1 MDAPKYRTDSQACSC
16 PGFWFRHTCKH
27 YRAYAEAVALVLAQ
41 DAANLAWE
49 TERVGGGAVRG
60 SHATPTP
67 AIIAGVGECAILSA
81 PQYHP
86 QPIHANIASIGD

>member
-1 MDAPKYRTDSQACSC
+1 MVQPKYKTDARACSC
-16 PGFWFRHTCKH
+16 PGFWYRRTCKH

-49 TERVGGGAVRG
+49 TGRVGGEAVRG

-67 AIIAGVGECAILSA
+67 ANIAGVGECAILL
-81 PQYHP
+81 
-86 QPIHANIASIGD
+86 IT